1 MNFSSVSLNS
11 VLQIFKHVGFFLT
24 VFFSNSRTLI
34 SSSKIRSNFMYT
46 PTLLKIIH
54 FYKYENL
61 QEIKIENYENIEF
74 YNKLKL
80 INYL

>member
-1 MNFSSVSLNS
+1 
-11 VLQIFKHVGFFLT
+11 
-24 VFFSNSRTLI
+24 
-34 SSSKIRSNFMYT
+34 MYT